1 MAIIWSARWWIFSS
15 YCRSSSAWADA
26 GDGVRLVAVHVD
38 QRLEAVLLA
47 AVEQPVNGALLVDLQ
62 MVFIEVVQEVIA
74 DDLAGG
80 GAFAAQR
87 VGNEPQVFFQ
97 RVRAVDGLEPVDEHG
112 HDVVGEI
119 LVIGDGQNAVLVRGV
134 SDVLAGIPRAAGER
148 QAGLVQRIAPHHAAH
163 GVGNQAADV
172 AAEVCLAHGH
182 VLVVHVGGQF
192 VLQAVDVDE
201 NAVQLFL
208 VGFQRG
214 KAVSASALP
223 VTPAVGKEH
232 VMLVDGGGDEGVAL
246 EVPGG
251 FEGVPIGFRVLYQSW
266 KLAENQVLNWKLAYP
281 ENVQKS
287 SVSGLREG
295 GRQAEA
301 KARKM

>member
-1 MAIIWSARWWIFSS
+1 MVDFFFVLPQLVRLGLQGVQALGQLHALGGGGVVQTLLHVGDGGAVAALHLVHIVR
-15 YCRSSSAWADA
+15 ADA

-38 QRLEAVLLA
+38 QRLETVLLA
-47 AVEQPVNGALLVDLQ
+47 TVEQPVDGALLVNLQ
-62 MVFIEVVQEVIA
+62 MIFVEVIQEVIP
-74 DDLAGG
+74 DDLAW

-87 VGNEPQVFFQ
+87 VRNEPQVFFQ

-134 SDVLAGIPRAAGER
+134 GDVLAGIPRAAGER

-172 AAEVCLAHGH
+172 ATEVCLAHGH

-208 VGFQRG
+208 VGFQLG
-214 KAVSASALP
+214 KAVGAGTLP
-223 VTPAVGKEH
+223 VAPAVGKEH
-232 VMLVDGGGDEGVAL
+232 VVLVDGGGDEGVAL

-251 FEGVPIGFRVLYQSW
+251 FEGVPI
-266 KLAENQVLNWKLAYP
+266 
-281 ENVQKS
+281 
-287 SVSGLREG
+287 
-295 GRQAEA
+295 
-301 KARKM
+301 